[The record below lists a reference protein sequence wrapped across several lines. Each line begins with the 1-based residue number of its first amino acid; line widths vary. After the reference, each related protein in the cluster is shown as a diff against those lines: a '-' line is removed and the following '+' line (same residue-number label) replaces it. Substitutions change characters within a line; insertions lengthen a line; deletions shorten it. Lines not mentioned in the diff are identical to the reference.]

1 MTAAPRLL
9 VFLSLIPVL
18 KPSGA
23 FVLPGLEQGGDR
35 KRRAARCRE
44 RLEYLRDNVCCLN
57 CPAGQ
62 RLMSP
67 CTQAGLL
74 GTCVK
79 CEDGTYMEYSN
90 NERQC
95 FECTRCR
102 PDQEIVSACTLT
114 RNTECRC
121 RAGWFC
127 APEQAC
133 EACRKCS
140 GCEQDEEM
148 VRNCTSTANAECKQV
163 QPEPGSFSASASV
176 ILPLLA
182 LVPVALLI
190 VACVWNCRRAKGS
203 RGTVLGCLKPEQHD
217 GPGCPPDDGRTG
229 DARSLSCSSLILSRQ
244 LVRAR
249 SPVPEERE
257 VLCGS
262 FSSSASNS
270 QLSLTSRPPRPPQAG
285 PAAVGGE
292 ETFPQ
297 LVALNGEESLRKCF
311 DYFED
316 VDMDYHKRFFR
327 QLGIQ
332 DNVIKSKGH
341 LTYEDKVHE
350 LLNVWVE
357 KEGRDASLNVLL
369 GALLDLGQRRTAETV
384 KEKAVRDGHYLSQE

>member
-244 LVRAR
+244 L
-249 SPVPEERE
+249 
-257 VLCGS
+257 
-262 FSSSASNS
+262 
-270 QLSLTSRPPRPPQAG
+270 
-285 PAAVGGE
+285 GE